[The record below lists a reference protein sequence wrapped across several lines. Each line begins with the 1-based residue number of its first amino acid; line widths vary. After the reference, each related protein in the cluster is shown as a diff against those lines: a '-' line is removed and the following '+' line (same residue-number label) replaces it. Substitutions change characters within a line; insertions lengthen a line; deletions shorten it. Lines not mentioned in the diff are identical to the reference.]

1 MLKSSKEICEEIMN
15 LLKVCDYD
23 NARTLIENFLK
34 VEENN
39 VEILDLYAEVLVNL
53 ELPDQAKIVLEKSIQ
68 IAPNSNGD
76 KYMSLAELSEYKLA
90 LKLYL
95 KGIEV
100 YNQSINQK
108 NENEKEFKISIAN
121 GYAAI
126 AELYMN
132 SPLWYK

>member
-1 MLKSSKEICEEIMN
+1 
-15 LLKVCDYD
+15 
-23 NARTLIENFLK
+23 
-34 VEENN
+34 
-39 VEILDLYAEVLVNL
+39 
-53 ELPDQAKIVLEKSIQ
+53 
-68 IAPNSNGD
+68 
-76 KYMSLAELSEYKLA
+76 MSLAELSEYKLA